1 MSGEA
6 RGPRAVDFT
15 RVEQNGVTI
24 LTIRG
29 KLVIENSAS
38 LKSEVADLE
47 AAGVTKVVKVLVDL
61 RELIYLDSS
70 GVGALMSLFKRLGV
84 GRNRIYFAGARDQ
97 PAYILKV
104 VRFDKTLALYDT
116 IDEAMR
122 RFDAA

>member
-1 MSGEA
+1 MSDQA
-6 RGPRAVDFT
+6 RGHRAVDFE

-38 LKSEVADLE
+38 LKSEVTDLE
-47 AAGVTKVVKVLVDL
+47 AAGVTKVLVDL
-61 RELIYLDSS
+61 RGLIYLDSS
-70 GVGALMSLFKRLGV
+70 GVGALMSLFKRLAV
-84 GRNRIYFAGARDQ
+84 GRNRIYFAGAKDQ
-97 PAYILKV
+97 PAYLLKV

-122 RFDAA
+122 RLDAV

>member
-1 MSGEA
+1 MSDEA
-6 RGPRAVDFT
+6 RGPRAVDFA
-15 RVEQNGVTI
+15 RVEHNGVTT

-38 LKSEVADLE
+38 LKSEVAGLE
-47 AAGVTKVVKVLVDL
+47 AAGVTKVLIDL

-97 PAYILKV
+97 PAYLLKV

>member
-1 MSGEA
+1 M
-6 RGPRAVDFT
+6 DFT

-24 LTIRG
+24 LGIRG
-29 KLVIENSAS
+29 KLVVENSAS
-38 LKSEVADLE
+38 LKAEVADLE
-47 AAGVTKVVKVLVDL
+47 AAGVTKVLVDL
-61 RELIYLDSS
+61 RELVYLDSS

>member
-1 MSGEA
+1 MSDQA
-6 RGPRAVDFT
+6 RGQRAVDFA
-15 RVEQNGVTI
+15 RVEQNGATI

-47 AAGVTKVVKVLVDL
+47 AAGVTKVLIDL

-84 GRNRIYFAGARDQ
+84 GRNRIYFAGAKDQ
-97 PAYILKV
+97 PAYLLKV
-104 VRFDKTLALYDT
+104 VRFEKTLALYDT